1 MFKKRPYPMRS
12 HYLMVDKRA
21 STDDQVVIRSIVDED
36 ERTSLPK
43 EAATALFRLD
53 GYTPEKKAFRGFTEE
68 ERASWLEYFEEE
80 DLLQWRKPIESLGAG
95 NVLWAWYV
103 STTPLSKTIRPVAQ
117 VICALLEWIAIPIY
131 IASMLWVLFHSDMY
145 SRFVELDTV
154 PFYASLV
161 LWLFIALFL
170 HELGHAI
177 AAASYGGKT
186 VEAGL
191 MLKYFLFGAYV
202 ITDDYNYRNRP
213 CNWSQEYAAGCEMNA
228 LLAAILLLLSYRL
241 TGELAEF
248 FKMGFL
254 VNWYSMVNLFPLPN
268 NLGLDG
274 TRAIHHLSKELPY
287 VKNLFWVVFLVFLPG
302 AFQLLTTKWDGYG
315 ADHLLD
321 FLVTVLGSLCI
332 AIPIAMYISLFAARV
347 HEMKKPKGLHG
358 VN

>member
-1 MFKKRPYPMRS
+1 MFKKRPYPMRN

-21 STDDQVVIRSIVDED
+21 STDDQVVIRTILDED
-36 ERTSLPK
+36 ERTSLPN
-43 EAATALFRLD
+43 EAAVALFRLD
-53 GYTPEKKAFRGFTEE
+53 GYTPEEKAFRGFTEE
-68 ERASWLEYFEEE
+68 ERASWMEYFEEE
-80 DLLQWRKPIESLGAG
+80 DLLQWCKPIDYLGAG
-95 NVLWAWYV
+95 HVLWTWYR
-103 STTPLSKTIRPVAQ
+103 STTPLSKTIRPIAQ

-154 PFYASLV
+154 PFYASIV
-161 LWLFIALFL
+161 LWLFTALLL

-191 MLKYFLFGAYV
+191 MLKYFFLFGAYV

-213 CNWSQEYAAGCEMNA
+213 CNLSQEYAAGCEMNA
-228 LLAAILLLLSYRL
+228 LLAAILLLLSYQL

-248 FKMGFL
+248 FKVGFL
-254 VNWYSMVNLFPLPN
+254 VNWYSLGNLFLLPK

-287 VKNLFWVVFLVFLPG
+287 VKYLFWVVFLVCLPG

-315 ADHLLD
+315 TDHLLD
-321 FLVTVLGSLCI
+321 FLVTLLGLLCI
-332 AIPIAMYISLFAARV
+332 ATPIAIYISLFAARV
-347 HEMKKPKGLHG
+347 HEMRKPKGLH
-358 VN
+358 

>member
-1 MFKKRPYPMRS
+1 
-12 HYLMVDKRA
+12 MVDKRA
-21 STDDQVVIRSIVDED
+21 STDDQVVIRSIGDED

-53 GYTPEKKAFRGFTEE
+53 GYTPEKEAFRGFTEE

-95 NVLWAWYV
+95 NVLWAWYI
-103 STTPLSKTIRPVAQ
+103 STTPLSNTIRPVSQ

-145 SRFVELDTV
+145 SRFVELDTA

-161 LWLFIALFL
+161 LWLFLALFL

-202 ITDDYNYRNRP
+202 ITDDYNYQSRP
-213 CNWSQEYAAGCEMNA
+213 SNWSQEYAAGCEMNA

-248 FKMGFL
+248 FKVGFL

-274 TRAIHHLSKELPY
+274 TRAIHHLRKELPY
-287 VKNLFWVVFLVFLPG
+287 VKILFWVVFLVCLPG
-302 AFQLLTTKWDGYG
+302 AFQLLMTKWDGFG
-315 ADHLLD
+315 IDHLLD
-321 FLVTVLGSLCI
+321 FLVTLLGLLCI
-332 AIPIAMYISLFAARV
+332 ATPIAIYISLFAARV
-347 HEMKKPKGLHG
+347 HEMRKPKGLHG